1 MFNICKVC
9 GKEFEAKQSNYTL
22 CSDVCR
28 KINVSNLRHKYD
40 EKNRLR
46 LIENSRRYYKLY
58 HKYKR
63 NPCSICGQP
72 LADSRAKYCLNCL
85 LKEYK
90 QGRRQWAYKVLVC
103 RGFDLDMINDEIAR
117 MG

>member
-1 MFNICKVC
+1 MVNICKVC

-22 CSDVCR
+22 CSDTCR

-72 LADSRAKYCLNCL
+72 LPDSRAKYCLGCL
-85 LKEYK
+85 FKEYK
-90 QGRRQWAYKVLVC
+90 YGKTQWAYKVLQC
-103 RGFDLDMINDEIAR
+103 RGYDRNMIDEEIAQMR
-117 MG
+117 